1 MRIVSIAIVTIFLCA
16 ASAAAQGLTTG
27 VKGGVNV
34 STVDFDSPVGDTTLD
49 WRLSAIVGGFVRFP
63 LLSWVELQPEV
74 LYSVKGG
81 KREDFGV
88 SSSVLLDY
96 LDVPVLARMPLGGR
110 KYFAVAGP
118 YVGFRLRARTR
129 TEFSGSTEEVDISD
143 VIERMDFGLAV
154 GGGVEFGAIVLDGR
168 YSFSLTDI
176 DKDTSEEASAKNRVV
191 SVTVGFRF

>member
-1 MRIVSIAIVTIFLCA
+1 MRIVPITFLTALLCA
-16 ASAAAQGLTTG
+16 TSASAQGLAMG
-27 VKGGVNV
+27 VKGGVNI
-34 STVDFDSPVGDTTLD
+34 SSVDFDSPVGDTTLD
-49 WRLSAIVGGFVRFP
+49 WRVGAVVGGFVRFP
-63 LLSWVELQPEV
+63 LLSWVELQPEA
-74 LYSVKGG
+74 LYSSKGG

-96 LDVPVLARMPLGGR
+96 LEVPVLARMPLGGR

-118 YVGFRLRARTR
+118 YVGVRLRARTR

-143 VIERMDFGLAV
+143 VVERLDFGLAV
-154 GGGVEFGAIVLDGR
+154 GGGLEFGAIVLDGR

-176 DKDTSEEASAKNRVV
+176 DKDTSEEASAKNRAV

>member
-1 MRIVSIAIVTIFLCA
+1 MRILSIAFLTVFLCA
-16 ASAAAQGLTTG
+16 TSASAQGLTTG

-34 STVDFDSPVGDTTLD
+34 STVDFDNPDGSLTLD
-49 WRLSAIVGGFVRFP
+49 WRVGVVAGGFVRFRV
-63 LLSWVELQPEV
+63 LSWVELQPEV

-88 SSSVLLDY
+88 KSAVLIDY
-96 LDVPVLARMPLGGR
+96 LEVPVLARVPLGGS

-118 YVGFRLRARTR
+118 YTGFRMRARTR
-129 TEFSGSTEEVDISD
+129 TEFAGSTEEIDIGDS
-143 VIERMDFGLAV
+143 IERLDFGLAV

-168 YSFSLTDI
+168 YSFSLSDI
-176 DKDTSEEASAKNRVV
+176 DKEAIEGSSAKNRVV

>member
-1 MRIVSIAIVTIFLCA
+1 MRIFSIAFVAILICVTS
-16 ASAAAQGLTTG
+16 ASAQGLTMG
-27 VKGGVNV
+27 VKGGVNI
-34 STVDFDSPVGDTTLD
+34 SSVDFDSPVGNTTLD
-49 WRLSAIVGGFVRFP
+49 WRIGAVAGGFVRLP

-81 KREDFGV
+81 TREDFGV
-88 SSSVLLDY
+88 SSAVLLDY
-96 LDVPVLARMPLGGR
+96 LEVPVLARMPLGGR

-143 VIERMDFGLAV
+143 IVERMDFGLAI
-154 GGGVEFGAIVLDGR
+154 GGGVEFGAVVLDGR

-176 DKDTSEEASAKNRVV
+176 DKDTSEEASAKNRAV